1 MRPRTLIYG
10 GVLALMCIGFVWGLA
25 TREPLRV
32 DVLRDRAA
40 LAREVEGGMIENVY
54 NLQVMNMSEQAR
66 SFSFEVSGLPGVKT
80 EGQGVVEV
88 GPASTQT
95 VTLRV
100 LVPYDAGQPGA
111 NPIFFDVRAED
122 DPSLSVHEESTF
134 LFPR

>member
-1 MRPRTLIYG
+1 MYG
-10 GVLALMCIGFVWGLA
+10 GVLALLCIGFVWGLA

-66 SFSFEVSGLPGVKT
+66 SFGFEVSGLPGVKMD
-80 EGQGVVEV
+80 GQGAVEV
-88 GPASTQT
+88 APASTQT

-100 LVPYDAGQPGA
+100 LVPYDAGRPGA
-111 NPIFFDVRAED
+111 NPIFFDVRSED
-122 DPSLSVHEESTF
+122 DPSLSVREESTF